1 MRRQC
6 EISPILPSKPEIPMR
21 RKTDQDNFKTTYVI
35 WSRETLKFH
44 GALLRY
50 RNEEEDDDDD
60 DDDEGEGE
68 ESGIIQR
75 ETLLPETRWTEII
88 QRETSR

>member
-1 MRRQC
+1 
-6 EISPILPSKPEIPMR
+6 MR

-60 DDDEGEGE
+60 DDDETGDVNAAEL
-68 ESGIIQR
+68 S
-75 ETLLPETRWTEII
+75 
-88 QRETSR
+88 S